1 MSEGFWMAVEWIIF
15 LSLIYLGYLLYYH
28 FNHYGTEEKQKE
40 KVRYWQPEVLDEH
53 IRKSREKLYFGSPQY
68 KLDREREEKLDSFL
82 SDREKK
88 RTEEK
93 VAKDFGFEENP
104 CPECGQ
110 FTLVSNG
117 SCLKCVSCGAI
128 SVIEKPKR
136 RSRRIKNDV
145 QAEAMRRAGGRCV
158 ECGSES
164 ELHYDHII
172 PFSKGGG
179 SQIENIQVLC
189 QDCNLRKRNKIG

>member
-1 MSEGFWMAVEWIIF
+1 MFIILF
-15 LSLIYLGYLLYYH
+15 GPHYYGVLEDLLLSLQYSLG
-28 FNHYGTEEKQKE
+28 
-40 KVRYWQPEVLDEH
+40 
-53 IRKSREKLYFGSPQY
+53 I
-68 KLDREREEKLDSFL
+68 
-82 SDREKK
+82 KK
-88 RTEEK
+88 RRLCPACKRPESLDNVIYPDNSGCQHCFDFTPTTGSTGVTLDNWDGDSSALEEAGK
-93 VAKDFGFEENP
+93 FGFEENP
-104 CPECGQ
+104 CPECGL
-110 FTLVSNG
+110 FTLASNNG
-117 SCLKCVSCGAI
+117 GLYKCISCGSVFDLDGMYD

-136 RSRRIKNDV
+136 RSRRVKNDV

-164 ELHYDHII
+164 ELQYDHII